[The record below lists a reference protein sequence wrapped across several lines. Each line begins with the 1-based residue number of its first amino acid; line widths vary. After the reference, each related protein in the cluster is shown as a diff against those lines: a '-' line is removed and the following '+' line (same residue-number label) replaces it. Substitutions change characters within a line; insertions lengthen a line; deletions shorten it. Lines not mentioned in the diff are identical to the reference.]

1 MIPRSVS
8 LALASVAFVLAALLP
23 VSAVAA
29 EPAPAWK
36 LSLISLSTNFTPG
49 SSEKDEYM
57 LTATNVGG
65 APTSG
70 EITLSDTLP
79 EGLTPTAADGFS
91 LVPPKPSCGIVDQT
105 ATCTTLGSLPPG
117 HRLEVRIEVDVASLP
132 EGTTLPNTAE
142 VGGGGAAP
150 VQASTMTT
158 ISANPASFG
167 FLAGT
172 AGLTAPLTDF
182 DGSPATQAGSHP
194 YQFTVDAG
202 FPTDEPGNFESLTG
216 AGHLRDFNLELP
228 RGMIGN
234 PAALPTRCTEAQL
247 VSQENPGCPKSSQV
261 GTITVLT
268 ILGAGIPLFYVHPL
282 YNMVPPPGAPAA
294 FSFDAVG
301 AGIFPHIIADVR
313 SDSDFGLSVSVTDVL
328 ALNYHPVFGTE
339 AQLWSDASSSSH
351 DSVRG
356 ICIKTGDTCPADEPQ
371 TEAFFNL
378 PTDCLGQPNVT
389 RAGATSWEEP
399 EVEHEASY
407 ESADLSGNPTTVSG
421 CNQLSY
427 EPTITSTPTTNLA
440 ESPSGLDFH
449 LHQPQDFSLDG
460 LATAVAKDITVTL
473 PEGMTLNPAAAD
485 GIEGCDAEQIGLST
499 PIGQS
504 PAHFS
509 KEPPSCP
516 QASKL
521 GTLEVRTPVLAQ
533 YNAEEKVERDPETGK
548 PIPDPLFGS
557 VYLAEPFENPFDS
570 LLAIYLTVEDEE
582 TGIFAKVPGEI
593 TADPN
598 TGQLVTTFSE
608 SPQLPLED
616 VDVHLYGGARAPLIT
631 PPVCGNHTT
640 TTTISPWSSPEVP
653 DAHPTDSF
661 ETNTS
666 PSGGQCATSLG
677 AAPNNPAFS
686 AGTIDPVAG
695 AYSPFVMKLTR
706 EDASQRLVGVKATLP
721 PGLIGKLAGL
731 AKCSEAQIAQA
742 KSREAPNQGKA
753 ELAAPSCPASSEVG
767 TVDVSAG
774 AGPTPLYVKAHAY
787 MAGPYKGAPLS
798 LAIITPAVAGPF
810 DLGAVVTRV
819 ALNLDS
825 VKAQIHATSDP
836 FPTILEGIPLDVRGA
851 FLKLDR
857 PDFTLNP
864 TSCDPMAID
873 AAASTIPGQ
882 IASLRS
888 PFQVG
893 GCSGLGFK
901 PKLAMRLKGGVKR
914 GAHPAFQAI
923 YKPRP
928 GDANVKGIVV
938 RLPRSAFLDQAHI
951 RTICTRVQ
959 FAADA
964 CPPGAQY
971 GSITAWTPLLEEPL
985 QGPVYLRSSDNKLPD
1000 LVFDLHGVVDIEVAT
1015 RIDSVKGGIRASIES
1030 APDAPL
1036 TKVVLNMQGQK
1047 KGLIVNSRNICK
1059 GKNRADVKLDGQ
1071 NGKIYDS
1078 KPKLRAKCGK
1088 KGRKR
1093 GGKPGHRR

>member
-1 MIPRSVS
+1 MTRLTAS
-8 LALASVAFVLAALLP
+8 LYLASVAVVFAAFFP
-23 VSAVAA
+23 VTSGAA

-36 LSLISLSTNFTPG
+36 LNLISTPTNFSPG
-49 SSEKDEYM
+49 SSDANEYI
-57 LTATNVGG
+57 LTATNVGA
-65 APTSG
+65 APTTG
-70 EITLSDTLP
+70 EITLSANLP
-79 EGLTPTAADGFS
+79 VGLTPAATSSG
-91 LVPPKPSCGIVDQT
+91 LSCNIIAQT
-105 ATCTTLGSLPPG
+105 VTCTTSAPLSPSSGLGVG
-117 HRLEVRIEVDVASLP
+117 IEVEVASLP
-132 EGTTLPNTAE
+132 NGSVLTSSAE
-142 VGGGGAAP
+142 VEGGGAASI
-150 VQASTMTT
+150 QETATTT
-158 ISANPASFG
+158 IDSSPAGFG
-167 FLAGT
+167 FLAGN
-172 AGLTAPLTDF
+172 AGLIAPLTDL
-182 DGSPATQAGSHP
+182 DGSPVTQAGSHP
-194 YQFTVDAG
+194 YQFIVDVG
-202 FPTDEPGNFESLTG
+202 FPSERPGNFDSLTG
-216 AGHLRDFNLELP
+216 AGHLQDFILDLP

-234 PAALPTRCTEAQL
+234 PAVLPTRCTEAQL
-247 VSQENPGCPKSSQV
+247 ISQGTPGCPESSQV
-261 GTITVLT
+261 GTIAVLSN
-268 ILGAGIPLFYVHPL
+268 LGGLPFTYYHPL
-282 YNMVPPPGAPAA
+282 YSMVPPPGAPAA

-313 SDSDFGLSVSVTDVL
+313 SDSDFGLSAGVSDIL
-328 ALNYHPVFGTE
+328 ALNYHSVFGTQ

-356 ICIKTGDTCPADEPQ
+356 NCIKSGDTCPADEPQ

-378 PTDCLGQPNVT
+378 PTDCPGQPSVT
-389 RAGATSWEEP
+389 RASATSWEEP
-399 EVEHEASY
+399 DVVKEASY

-421 CNQLSY
+421 CNQLAY

-449 LHQPQDFSLDG
+449 LHQPQDFGLDG

-521 GTLEVRTPVLAQ
+521 GRLEVRTPVLAQ

-557 VYLAEPFENPFDS
+557 VYLAEPFDNPFDS
-570 LLAIYLTVEDEE
+570 LLAIYLTVEDEQA
-582 TGIFAKVPGEI
+582 GIFAKVPGEI

-616 VDVHLYGGARAPLIT
+616 VDVHFYAGARAPLIT
-631 PPVCGNHTT
+631 PPLCSNHTT
-640 TTTISPWSSPEVP
+640 TTTMRPWSTPEVP
-653 DAHPTDSF
+653 DAHPSDSF
-661 ETNTS
+661 ETNAS

-677 AAPNNPAFS
+677 AAPNNPAFN
-686 AGTIDPVAG
+686 AGTIDPQAG

-706 EDASQRLVGVKATLP
+706 EDASQRLVGVEATLP

-731 AKCSEAQIAQA
+731 AKCPEAQIAAA
-742 KSREAPNQGKA
+742 KAREVVNQGA
-753 ELAAPSCPASSEVG
+753 VELASPSCPASSEVG

-819 ALNLDS
+819 ALELNPRN
-825 VKAQIHATSDP
+825 AQIHAVSDP
-836 FPTILEGIPLDVRGA
+836 IPTILEGIPLDVRGA
-851 FLKLDR
+851 FIKLDR
-857 PDFTLNP
+857 PGFTLNP

-873 AAASTIPGQ
+873 ALANTIPGQ
-882 IASLRS
+882 SASLRS

-901 PKLAMRLKGGVKR
+901 PKLLMRLKGGTKR
-914 GAHPAFQAI
+914 GAHPAFQAT
-923 YKPRP
+923 YTPRP
-928 GDANVKGIVV
+928 GDANVKNLVV
-938 RLPRSAFLDQAHI
+938 RLPRSAFLDQGHI

-964 CPPGAQY
+964 CPAGAQY
-971 GSITAWTPLLEEPL
+971 GAITAWTPLLEEPL

-1047 KGLIVNSRNICK
+1047 KGLIVNSRNICV

-1078 KPKLRAKCGK
+1078 KPKLKAKCGK
-1088 KGRKR
+1088 KGRKK
-1093 GGKPGHRR
+1093 GGHKKRR